1 MRLLHRFSRD
11 QRGVS
16 AVEFAFIA
24 PVLILIYFSVAD
36 LCQAMLAQRKVGHAA
51 SAVGDLVTQ
60 PCPPN
65 AAGCPPP
72 GTVTPSELTGIYAAA
87 SSILAPFSATPIQIR
102 VTGVITDANDN
113 ATVDWSNATPNWS
126 ELGHGSAVTL
136 PANLLPAS
144 QYVIMSEVKYAYNSP
159 INYLFHN
166 AINFDQVFYLRPRAS
181 AQITCPTCT

>member
-1 MRLLHRFSRD
+1 MQLLHRFSRD

-36 LCQAMLAQRKVGHAA
+36 LSQAMLAQRKVGHAA
-51 SAVGDLVTQ
+51 SAIGDLVAQ
-60 PCPPN
+60 PCPSTN
-65 AAGCPPP
+65 TSCPPS
-72 GTVTPSELTGIYAAA
+72 GTVTPAELDDIYAAA
-87 SSILAPFSATPIQIR
+87 SSILAPFSTTPIQIR
-102 VTGVITDANDN
+102 VSGVITDASDN
-113 ATVDWSNATPNWS
+113 ATVDWSHPSLNWT
-126 ELGHGSAVTL
+126 ELGHGSTVTL

-144 QYVIMSEVKYAYNSP
+144 QYVIMAEVKYAYNSP

-166 AINFDQVFYLRPRAS
+166 AINFDQVFYLRPRAT